1 HTVATAAAALAAT
14 TTPALRAR
22 ANPGPA
28 AASEVPAATPLIAAL
43 QARLQHQ
50 GVGLVAAVV
59 DGDPVVFAAAGRR
72 SLASEA
78 APDADTLFEIGS
90 ITKTFTTAILA
101 DMVKRGEVSLSD
113 PVAKL
118 LPPGTVV
125 PSRDGREITLLDLA
139 TQSSGLPS
147 LPTNFAP
154 KDQANPWADYSPQQ
168 LYDYLKSYQLTRGI
182 GEKYEYSNV
191 GMGLLGFAL
200 AQRAGMTYED
210 LVAARVLKPLQ
221 MDDTRIT
228 LTAALLRRLAPGH
241 RPDGSVV
248 KNWDLTTL
256 AGAGALRSTVNDMLT
271 YIRANADSASN
282 PLGATLA
289 MTHGERHSAG
299 SPAVTIGLGWH
310 RLRTPAGNWIV
321 WHNGGTGG
329 YRSFTGYSEK
339 TGEGIVVL
347 ANTANSVDEIG
358 MHLLDP
364 SFPLPSPPKT
374 RVAVSLPEATL
385 DRYVGTF
392 ELAPAFA
399 LVITREGAQLH
410 LQATGQPRFSLFAEK
425 EDEFFLKVVDA
436 QVTFT
441 KDGAG
446 VVTGLVLH
454 QNGAHLPAKKKP

>member
-1 HTVATAAAALAAT
+1 MK
-14 TTPALRAR
+14 ALRVL
-22 ANPGPA
+22 
-28 AASEVPAATPLIAAL
+28 SLIAAFASTL
-43 QARLQHQ
+43 SAQVPSDSAIRAILTTR
-50 GVGLVAAVV
+50 V
-59 DGDPVVFAAAGRR
+59 DAGRFAGIAVGVVGR
-72 SLASEA
+72 DGARRTVA
-78 APDADTLFEIGS
+78 YGPNAGVQPFDATTVFEIGS

-101 DMVKRGEVSLSD
+101 DMVTRGEVALSD

-125 PSRDGREITLLDLA
+125 PSRDGREITLLDVA

-154 KDQANPWADYSPQQ
+154 KDQANPWADYSAQQ
-168 LYDYLKSYQLTRGI
+168 LYDFLKSYQLTRAI
-182 GEKYEYSNV
+182 GERYEYSNV

-200 AQRAGMTYED
+200 AQRAGMSYED
-210 LVAARVLKPLQ
+210 LVAARVLKPLK
-221 MDDTRIT
+221 MADTRIT
-228 LTAALLRRLAPGH
+228 LTPALQRRLAPGH
-241 RPDGSVV
+241 HPGGGIA

-271 YIRANADSASN
+271 YIRANADSTSQ

-289 MTHGERHSAG
+289 MTHGMRHAAG

-347 ANTANSVDEIG
+347 TNTANGVDDLG
-358 MHLLDP
+358 FHLLDP
-364 SFPLPSPPKT
+364 SFPLQPVPKQRT
-374 RVAVSLPEATL
+374 EIALPQATL
-385 DRYVGTF
+385 ERYVGTF
-392 ELAPAFA
+392 ELAPTFA
-399 LVITREGAQLH
+399 ITVTREGAQLF
-410 LQATGQPRFSLFAEK
+410 LQATGQPRFPLFAEK

-441 KDGAG
+441 KDSAG

-454 QNGAHLPAKKKP
+454 QNGAHQPAKKRP

>member
-1 HTVATAAAALAAT
+1 MTISRVLCLVAALASTLPAQVPSDSAIRAIITARVDAGRFAGVAIGAVGKDGARRTVAYGPNAGVQPFDAT
-14 TTPALRAR
+14 T
-22 ANPGPA
+22 
-28 AASEVPAATPLIAAL
+28 V
-43 QARLQHQ
+43 
-50 GVGLVAAVV
+50 
-59 DGDPVVFAAAGRR
+59 
-72 SLASEA
+72 
-78 APDADTLFEIGS
+78 FEIGS

-101 DMVKRGEVSLSD
+101 DMVQRGEVSLSD

-118 LPPGTVV
+118 LPPGTMV

-147 LPTNFAP
+147 LPSNFAP
-154 KDQANPWADYSPQQ
+154 KDQANPWADYSAHQ

-200 AQRAGMTYED
+200 AQRAGMSYED
-210 LVAARVLKPLQ
+210 LVTARVLKPLK
-221 MDDTRIT
+221 MTDTRIT
-228 LTAALLRRLAPGH
+228 LTPALQRRLAPGH
-241 RPDGSVV
+241 GADGSVV

-271 YIRANADSASN
+271 YIRANADSTST

-289 MTHGERHSAG
+289 MTHGERHAAG
-299 SPAVTIGLGWH
+299 SPMVTIGLGWH

-329 YRSFTGYSEK
+329 YRTFTGYSEK

-347 ANTANSVDEIG
+347 ANSANGVDDLG
-358 MHLLDP
+358 FHLLDP
-364 SFPLPSPPKT
+364 SFPLSPVPKK
-374 RVAVSLPEATL
+374 RAEVQLPEATL
-385 DRYVGTF
+385 ERYVGTF
-392 ELAPAFA
+392 ALAPTFA
-399 LVITREGAQLH
+399 IAITRDGAQLF
-410 LQATGQPRFSLFAEK
+410 LQATGQPRFPLFAEK
-425 EDEFFLKVVDA
+425 VDEFFLKVVDA

-441 KDGAG
+441 KDITG

-454 QNGAHLPAKKKP
+454 QNGAHQPARKKP

>member
-1 HTVATAAAALAAT
+1 MKITLALVAALASTLSAQVPSDSAIRAIITARVDAGRFAGVAIGVVGKDGARRTVAYGPNAGVQPFDAT
-14 TTPALRAR
+14 T
-22 ANPGPA
+22 
-28 AASEVPAATPLIAAL
+28 V
-43 QARLQHQ
+43 
-50 GVGLVAAVV
+50 
-59 DGDPVVFAAAGRR
+59 
-72 SLASEA
+72 
-78 APDADTLFEIGS
+78 FEIGS
-90 ITKTFTTAILA
+90 ITKTFTAAILA

-139 TQSSGLPS
+139 TQASGLPS
-147 LPTNFAP
+147 LPSNFAP
-154 KDQANPWADYSPQQ
+154 KDPANPWADYSAQQ
-168 LYDYLKSYQLTRGI
+168 LYDFLKSYQLTRGI

-200 AQRAGMTYED
+200 AQRAGMSFED
-210 LVAARVLKPLQ
+210 LVAARVLTPLK
-221 MDDTRIT
+221 MTDTRAT
-228 LTAALLRRLAPGH
+228 LTAALQRRLAPGH
-241 RPDGSVV
+241 APNGSVV

-256 AGAGALRSTVNDMLT
+256 AGAGALRSTVNDMLS
-271 YIRANADSASN
+271 YIRANADSMSQ

-289 MTHGERHSAG
+289 MTHGMRHAAG

-347 ANTANSVDEIG
+347 ANTANGADDIG
-358 MHLLDP
+358 FHLLDP
-364 SFPLPSPPKT
+364 SFPLSPVPKKRT
-374 RVAVSLPEATL
+374 EISLPEATL
-385 DRYVGTF
+385 ERYVGAFEMAPTF
-392 ELAPAFA
+392 AIA
-399 LVITREGAQLH
+399 ITREGAQLF
-410 LQATGQPRFSLFAEK
+410 LQATGQQRVPLYAET

-441 KDGAG
+441 KDSAG

-454 QNGAHLPAKKKP
+454 QNGAHQPAKKRQ